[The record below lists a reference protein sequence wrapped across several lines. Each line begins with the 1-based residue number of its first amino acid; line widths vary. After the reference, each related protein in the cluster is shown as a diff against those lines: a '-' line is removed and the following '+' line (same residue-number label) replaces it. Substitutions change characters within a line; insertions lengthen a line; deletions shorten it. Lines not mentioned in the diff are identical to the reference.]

1 MRCTATQKADGTPLK
16 PHWAIKGGTV
26 CNHHGGGAPQVRAAA
41 NARLTEEKARKAL
54 HIWATDPKAVESAD
68 HPGDV
73 LLEELARTVSVV
85 RKLQLRITEEDP
97 DALVWG
103 VSSADAGTV
112 ADAHGGTV
120 EVASI
125 RKEAKPSVWLN
136 LYGEERDRLLGICR
150 VVAQLNLDERRVRLD
165 ERTGDMIAQV
175 VRQSFIALGVDPEP
189 LAVREVVEAQLMIA
203 GSA

>member
-26 CNHHGGGAPQVRAAA
+26 CAKHGGGAPQVRAAA

-150 VVAQLNLDERRVRLD
+150 VVAQLNLDERKQRLD
-165 ERTGDMIAQV
+165 ERTADMLY
-175 VRQSFIALGVDPEP
+175 SL
-189 LAVREVVEAQLMIA
+189 VRESFAEAGVAVETQDTVVAILSRRARLI
-203 GSA
+203 SA

>member
-41 NARLTEEKARKAL
+41 NARLTEENARKGL
-54 HIWATDPKAVESAD
+54 LISATDPQALGSAD
-68 HPGDV
+68 SPGDRV
-73 LLEELARTVSVV
+73 LEQLTGPVSGV
-85 RKLQLRITEEDP
+85 RKLHLRTAEEAP
-97 DALVWG
+97 AALVWG

-125 RKEAKPSVWLN
+125 RKEAKPSVWLG
-136 LYGEERDRLLGICR
+136 LYSEERDR
-150 VVAQLNLDERRVRLD
+150 
-165 ERTGDMIAQV
+165 
-175 VRQSFIALGVDPEP
+175 RQI
-189 LAVREVVEAQLMIA
+189 
-203 GSA
+203 